1 MQQHGI
7 WCLLA
12 STEGGRWA
20 GVLSSAP
27 GRPSR
32 RPPGR
37 GSLWAG
43 HCSLVRE
50 APIINP
56 QNLFFAQMNNNEIKE
71 ACSTG
76 SKLGNNPRWVIP
88 ETESRLNSSAASDRK
103 EKNCANFLGRKEWL
117 KASQQRTSQTLVNFP
132 HCGGWHRSWAVRD
145 ETGKIWRGREASGF
159 LLGLQK
165 V

>member
-7 WCLLA
+7 WCSLA

-20 GVLSSAP
+20 GVLGSAP

-37 GSLWAG
+37 GSLWAA
-43 HCSLVRE
+43 HCSLGRE
-50 APIINP
+50 APVINP

-71 ACSTG
+71 TCATG
-76 SKLGNNPRWVIP
+76 SKLGNNPWWVIP

-103 EKNCANFLGRKEWL
+103 EKTAHISWEGKSDWKQANRERHKLLWISHTVE
-117 KASQQRTSQTLVNFP
+117 V
-132 HCGGWHRSWAVRD
+132 D
-145 ETGKIWRGREASGF
+145 TGPGLWEMRLAKYEGVVK
-159 LLGLQK
+159 LLAFF
-165 V
+165 